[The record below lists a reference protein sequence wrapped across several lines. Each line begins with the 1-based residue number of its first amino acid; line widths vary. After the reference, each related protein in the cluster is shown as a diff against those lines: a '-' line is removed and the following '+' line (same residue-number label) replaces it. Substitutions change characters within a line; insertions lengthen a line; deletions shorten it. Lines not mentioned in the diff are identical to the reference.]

1 MKNVIVLFFL
11 FCSFSGLFSQK
22 EWMNLERFSFEPG
35 LAVNQNIPTPA
46 SFLGYE
52 LGEQSTYYSSIENYI
67 KDLSKQ
73 SNRLKLV
80 EYGKTYENRSLYLL
94 VFSSPE
100 NLANLER
107 IRTNH
112 LKLMTANDAQAKDI
126 MEKDPVF
133 LSLSYNIHGNETST
147 SEAALQV
154 AYRLAAA
161 TDEAT
166 NQLLQNSVIQIY
178 VCINPDGRERYIQ
191 WYNSVRRKQLATSKN
206 DLEHYEPAPN
216 GRSNHYWF
224 DVNRDWSWGIHP
236 ETRNLT
242 TEYQK
247 WMPQIHVDHH
257 EQGYNSNYFT
267 MPGTTPRN
275 KILPPTYEAWSD
287 TFGRANI
294 AAFNKNDISYFTRE
308 AFDFFY
314 PGYGSSYPSIMGAIA
329 MLTEQGGIAG
339 GRAIETEDGTILTL
353 RQRIWDQ

>member
-1 MKNVIVLFFL
+1 M
-11 FCSFSGLFSQK
+11 
-22 EWMNLERFSFEPG
+22 
-35 LAVNQNIPTPA
+35 
-46 SFLGYE
+46 
-52 LGEQSTYYSSIENYI
+52 
-67 KDLSKQ
+67 
-73 SNRLKLV
+73 
-80 EYGKTYENRSLYLL
+80 
-94 VFSSPE
+94 
-100 NLANLER
+100 
-107 IRTNH
+107 
-112 LKLMTANDAQAKDI
+112 
-126 MEKDPVF
+126 
-133 LSLSYNIHGNETST
+133 
-147 SEAALQV
+147 AA
-154 AYRLAAA
+154 
-161 TDEAT
+161 
-166 NQLLQNSVIQIY
+166 
-178 VCINPDGRERYIQ
+178 
-191 WYNSVRRKQLATSKN
+191 SKN

-339 GRAIETEDGTILTL
+339 GMTRIDQVRRRAVLQATLGTGIERDAEMSTARDYLSQPCKTQEL
-353 RQRIWDQ
+353 R

>member
-206 DLEHYEPAPN
+206 DL
-216 GRSNHYWF
+216 
-224 DVNRDWSWGIHP
+224 D
-236 ETRNLT
+236 
-242 TEYQK
+242 
-247 WMPQIHVDHH
+247 QIKTMI
-257 EQGYNSNYFT
+257 NSLQ
-267 MPGTTPRN
+267 N
-275 KILPPTYEAWSD
+275 K
-287 TFGRANI
+287 
-294 AAFNKNDISYFTRE
+294 
-308 AFDFFY
+308 
-314 PGYGSSYPSIMGAIA
+314 
-329 MLTEQGGIAG
+329 
-339 GRAIETEDGTILTL
+339 
-353 RQRIWDQ
+353 